1 MKRRDLLGLGFLAAS
16 SNVMAKVAQVPTDNK
31 LLFVFLRGGYD
42 SANLLVPID
51 SEFYYE
57 SRPTIGIK
65 KIAETDGDGAV
76 PIADG
81 WGLNSAL
88 RETILEWYKKGEAA
102 FVPFA
107 GIEEYSRS
115 HFKTQDLLELAQ
127 PVDRPMNYQSG
138 LFGRLVD
145 VLTSD
150 RRRARPAAFTR
161 QPPVIFRGGGNIVNI
176 DLNRRPSKLSESQ
189 ISIIEK
195 MYEGT
200 ELGGSVGVGFEAMKA
215 TPADAEREMKAASR
229 NAMLPSG
236 FKGVAET
243 VAKLMRD
250 QYSLGF
256 IDVGGWDTHVRQG
269 GSRGYLH
276 DRFRELGEGLS
287 AFPKTLGDTWK
298 KCIILVV
305 SEFGRT
311 FRENGNGG
319 TDHGSGTTYWILGG
333 GVNGGKILG
342 QQSDVKRENLHMDRE
357 FKILNSYAQFVG
369 TVCNQMFDFS
379 SSDMAKLLAGAN
391 FEKSYRII

>member
-1 MKRRDLLGLGFLAAS
+1 
-16 SNVMAKVAQVPTDNK
+16 
-31 LLFVFLRGGYD
+31 
-42 SANLLVPID
+42 
-51 SEFYYE
+51 
-57 SRPTIGIK
+57 
-65 KIAETDGDGAV
+65 
-76 PIADG
+76 
-81 WGLNSAL
+81 
-88 RETILEWYKKGEAA
+88 
-102 FVPFA
+102 
-107 GIEEYSRS
+107 
-115 HFKTQDLLELAQ
+115 
-127 PVDRPMNYQSG
+127 
-138 LFGRLVD
+138 
-145 VLTSD
+145 
-150 RRRARPAAFTR
+150 
-161 QPPVIFRGGGNIVNI
+161 
-176 DLNRRPSKLSESQ
+176 
-189 ISIIEK
+189 
-195 MYEGT
+195 
-200 ELGGSVGVGFEAMKA
+200 
-215 TPADAEREMKAASR
+215 
-229 NAMLPSG
+229 
-236 FKGVAET
+236 